1 MGLSL
6 RSLVLPL
13 LCGVVLAAHH
23 AARPHPVHVSN
34 TDVDLSRDG
43 RTLEIT
49 VRIFTDDLE
58 EAITPPGQ
66 AVTARFGTT
75 PPPVLDSL
83 LRRYLRDRLRIT
95 LEEFTAAAPTLLGHE
110 RADDATQIFLELPVA
125 ARPTRVRVLQRVLLD
140 RYDDQTN
147 LVHVTVGTAKRSAL
161 LRRGQ
166 DEAEWRF

>member
-1 MGLSL
+1 MTVPL
-6 RSLVLPL
+6 RSLALPL
-13 LCGVVLAAHH
+13 LYGVMLAAHH

-34 TDVDLSRDG
+34 TDVDLARDG

-58 EAITPPGQ
+58 EAITPSGQ
-66 AVTARFGTT
+66 AVTARFGTA
-75 PPPVLDSL
+75 PAPVLDSL

-95 LEEFTAAAPTLLGHE
+95 LDQAPAAAPTLLGHD
-110 RADDATQIFLELPVA
+110 RAEDATQVFLELPA
-125 ARPTRVRVLQRVLLD
+125 SAHPTRIRVLQRVLLD

-147 LVHVTVGTAKRSAL
+147 LVHVTVGTVKRSAL

-166 DEAEWRF
+166 DEADLRF